1 MRLRTKR
8 KSEILARTWRDWP
21 VCWPGDL
28 DVRDEFRNGVFPV
41 DLSKFGVSEFGIL
54 IILIF
59 FGVVAKF
66 RNEERSVG
74 IGDTSKLACFEE
86 FIFEESDISN
96 IFQDL
101 VGFRIE
107 YAKLCISV
115 VS

>member
-1 MRLRTKR
+1 MRLRTTCPGV
-8 KSEILARTWRDWP
+8 LTRTWSDWP
-21 VCWPGDL
+21 VCRSGNL

-41 DLSKFGVSEFGIL
+41 DLSEFGVSEFGIL

-74 IGDTSKLACFEE
+74 IGDASKLVGFEE
-86 FIFEESDISN
+86 FIFDESDISN

-101 VGFRIE
+101 VGCRIE
-107 YAKLCISV
+107 YAELR
-115 VS
+115 VSI